1 MTVAG
6 TEAGTVPSSLAPATT
21 AATTTTLAATA
32 VAATESSTVP
42 PSLAPATT
50 ATSAAPDAMGVRDF
64 VVLGATVRVVTE
76 LPELAEHAT
85 VIRSSGTVIDDG
97 DGPRMCML
105 YVAESYPPQCG
116 GPIVEGLQMGDWAET
131 VDGVSFGERTVD
143 VSWPP
148 VDDHVTLLAE
158 RDYEPV
164 GVPQPPAS
172 APGEFSATELR
183 TAADAI
189 GAAMLR
195 GDLDIG
201 GFYQDDTSRRVVVEV
216 VAADK
221 ATVRALADLVDDPS
235 ILVVIGFDEIVEG
248 P

>member
-1 MTVAG
+1 MRIF
-6 TEAGTVPSSLAPATT
+6 
-21 AATTTTLAATA
+21 AAAAVLT
-32 VAATESSTVP
+32 
-42 PSLAPATT
+42 
-50 ATSAAPDAMGVRDF
+50 
-64 VVLGATVRVVTE
+64 VLGATAACSTEAEMKAVDPSGSDGSAAAAPSDGAPTPVPDGEVRTQGLVMV
-76 LPELAEHAT
+76 L
-85 VIRSSGTVIDDG
+85 DDG
-97 DGPRMCML
+97 DGPELCL
-105 YVAESYPPQCG
+105 GGVAESYPPQCG
-116 GPIVEGLQMGDWAET
+116 GPIVDGLQMGDWAET